1 MLRSIEI
8 KPWFLRF
15 VLYEHFS
22 SSLSLARTLWV
33 TEVDEPHNRAL
44 LCWGTEVKC
53 GKYAGSRKC
62 STKNM
67 LGHGR
72 PPRLAWRAA
81 LVAPS
86 PAGLLGCC
94 ALPCPSLISIHTPPF
109 SRGRTF
115 VLGLAKR
122 LASSRR
128 SSLPRSPLSPSPSLS
143 LSLFSLSLSVATAGS
158 AALTPWGHSSWGRR
172 IQFKFGML
180 NLTTLRLD

>member
-1 MLRSIEI
+1 MLGHGSEVQESMLGHGSAVRKIC
-8 KPWFLRF
+8 
-15 VLYEHFS
+15 
-22 SSLSLARTLWV
+22 WV
-33 TEVDEPHNRAL
+33 TEVQYE
-44 LCWGTEVKC
+44 
-53 GKYAGSRKC
+53 KYAGSRKC

-143 LSLFSLSLSVATAGS
+143 LSLSLARALSLCISLSLSLSLCVDACVRVSVSFSLSLSVC
-158 AALTPWGHSSWGRR
+158 L
-172 IQFKFGML
+172 QV
-180 NLTTLRLD
+180 

>member
-22 SSLSLARTLWV
+22 SSLSWARSLWV
-33 TEVDEPHNRAL
+33 TEVDEPHNRRL
-44 LCWGTEVKC
+44 KCWATEVQC
-53 GKYAGSRKC
+53 GKVCWVTEVQCEKYAGSRKC
-62 STKNM
+62 STKNILGHGSAVQKIM

-72 PPRLAWRAA
+72 PLRLAS
-81 LVAPS
+81 APLLS
-86 PAGLLGCC
+86 RQVPAGLSACC
-94 ALPCPSLISIHTPPF
+94 ALPCPSLISIHTPI

-128 SSLPRSPLSPSPSLS
+128 SSLPRSPLSPRPRSRPVSLAPSRALS
-143 LSLFSLSLSVATAGS
+143 LPPSKPLV
-158 AALTPWGHSSWGRR
+158 GRCS
-172 IQFKFGML
+172 
-180 NLTTLRLD
+180 

>member
-1 MLRSIEI
+1 MDSA
-8 KPWFLRF
+8 P
-15 VLYEHFS
+15 S
-22 SSLSLARTLWV
+22 SPRVAAVSSVRQCGSLSDYFAGARNCSAENMLGHGSAV
-33 TEVDEPHNRAL
+33 VQESMLGHGSAVRKI
-44 LCWGTEVKC
+44 CWGTEVQYE
-53 GKYAGSRKC
+53 KYAGSRNC

-67 LGHGR
+67 LGHGSAVRKICWVTGR
-72 PPRLAWRAA
+72 PPRLARRAA

-143 LSLFSLSLSVATAGS
+143 LSLLSLSLS
-158 AALTPWGHSSWGRR
+158 LCCC
-172 IQFKFGML
+172 
-180 NLTTLRLD
+180 

>member
-1 MLRSIEI
+1 MLGHGSAVRKIC
-8 KPWFLRF
+8 
-15 VLYEHFS
+15 
-22 SSLSLARTLWV
+22 WV
-33 TEVDEPHNRAL
+33 TEVQYE
-44 LCWGTEVKC
+44 T
-53 GKYAGSRKC
+53 YAGSRKC

-67 LGHGR
+67 LGYGR

-128 SSLPRSPLSPSPSLS
+128 SSLPRSPPSPSPSLS
-143 LSLFSLSLSVATAGS
+143 PSLLSLSLSLVATAGS

-180 NLTTLRLD
+180 DLTTFRLD

>member
-1 MLRSIEI
+1 MVLTICSLRT
-8 KPWFLRF
+8 FL
-15 VLYEHFS
+15 L
-22 SSLSLARTLWV
+22 LSLFGPTSLGHGSRRAAQPPPTMLGHGSEVQESMLGHGSAVRKICWV
-33 TEVDEPHNRAL
+33 TEVQYE
-44 LCWGTEVKC
+44 
-53 GKYAGSRKC
+53 KYAGSRKC

-72 PPRLAWRAA
+72 PPRLARRAA

-86 PAGLLGCC
+86 PAGLLGCF

-128 SSLPRSPLSPSPSLS
+128 SSLPRSPLSPSPSL
-143 LSLFSLSLSVATAGS
+143 LSL
-158 AALTPWGHSSWGRR
+158 
-172 IQFKFGML
+172 
-180 NLTTLRLD
+180 TLVRHCEMT